1 VRRPLFHRLRARLP
15 GLLLAAALPL
25 SSGLA
30 ALSALPAWA
39 ASALAAWRITAEGVL
54 ELRTPPGTVLQAFFE
69 DGRFGQGPRVWI
81 DLPGA
86 PQRSRTV
93 GGNGPIRQV
102 RVGRPNDATTRLV
115 VEFRPG
121 ARLDSRALRLV
132 GTSSERWQM
141 VFGTNLG
148 PLEPIGEGDVE
159 AAAGPSWRARPPQ
172 ELERGRGPLPSAES
186 LPEVPRGRYRVV
198 IDPGHGGPDPGA
210 VGINGLRETD
220 VVLDVSL
227 QVAQLLQAKGVEV
240 LLTRTSEVDVDLPP
254 RVALA
259 NNNRADL
266 FLSIHANALSMSRP
280 DVNGIETFYFQDG
293 RSRRLAEAVQT
304 QMLRVAPG
312 SPDRGA
318 RPGRFFVIRRTTMPS
333 ALAEMGFV
341 TGQLDSPR
349 LADPAFRQRMAVA
362 IATGLLNYLVAN
374 P

>member
-1 VRRPLFHRLRARLP
+1 
-15 GLLLAAALPL
+15 
-25 SSGLA
+25 
-30 ALSALPAWA
+30 
-39 ASALAAWRITAEGVL
+39 
-54 ELRTPPGTVLQAFFE
+54 
-69 DGRFGQGPRVWI
+69 
-81 DLPGA
+81 
-86 PQRSRTV
+86 
-93 GGNGPIRQV
+93 
-102 RVGRPNDATTRLV
+102 
-115 VEFRPG
+115 
-121 ARLDSRALRLV
+121 
-132 GTSSERWQM
+132 M
-141 VFGTNLG
+141 
-148 PLEPIGEGDVE
+148 
-159 AAAGPSWRARPPQ
+159 
-172 ELERGRGPLPSAES
+172 
-186 LPEVPRGRYRVV
+186 PRGRYRVV

-266 FLSIHANALSMSRP
+266 FLSIHANALSLSRP

-318 RPGRFFVIRRTTMPS
+318 RPGRFFVIRRTVMPS

-341 TGQLDSPR
+341 TGELDSPR